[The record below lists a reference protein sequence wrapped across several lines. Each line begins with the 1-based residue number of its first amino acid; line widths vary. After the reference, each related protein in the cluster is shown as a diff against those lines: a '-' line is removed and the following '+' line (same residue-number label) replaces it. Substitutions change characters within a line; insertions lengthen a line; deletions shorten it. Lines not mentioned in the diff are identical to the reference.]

1 MAMEWIETA
10 QRPANQESEQSTGT
24 APELVPA
31 RMLNEYAYC
40 PRLAYLEWVQ
50 GEFADSADTVEGRFQ
65 HRRVDQPSGKLP
77 SRSGSDAADMAE
89 NDGESPETI
98 HARSVLLSD
107 DALGAIARI
116 DLIEGQGN
124 VVTPVDYK
132 HGTAPDVPEGA
143 WEPERVQV
151 CIQGLLLRANGY
163 ACTQGMLYFVES
175 RQRVAV
181 PFDDAL
187 VSRTQDLLSGIRAMA
202 ASGRIPEPLVD
213 SPKCPRCSLAGICLP
228 DEVNFLS
235 PDGPSIK
242 PEDVRRMSPA
252 RDDSVPVYVHTQ
264 GAVVGK
270 SGGQLEVK
278 QKGQV
283 LQKVRLME
291 ISHLALFG
299 NVQVTA
305 QAVQELCDRD
315 IPICYFSYGGWFR
328 GITNGMGHK
337 NVELRCRQYLGAM
350 TLETALSISRRL
362 VFGKIKNSRTLLR
375 RNHREPPP
383 SILPELNRLAERALT
398 APSLETLLG
407 IEGAA
412 ARTYFSEFRGMI
424 KTESLGF
431 DFRGRNRRPPRD
443 PVNAV
448 LSFLYAIL
456 IKQATITALTV
467 GFDPYLGFYH
477 QPKYGRPALAL
488 DLVEEFR
495 PLIADSVCLTLINN
509 GELGPEHFITRGD
522 ATALTQNGR
531 RRVIEAYE
539 RRMDTLVTHP
549 LFGYAVSYRRVLEMQ
564 ARLLSRNLLGELP
577 SYPVFRTR

>member
-1 MAMEWIETA
+1 MTPTTI
-10 QRPANQESEQSTGT
+10 

-31 RMLNEYAYC
+31 RMLNEYAYR

-50 GEFADSADTVEGRFQ
+50 GEFAESADTVEGRSQ
-65 HRRVDQPSGKLP
+65 HRRVDRPSGKLP
-77 SRSGSDAADMAE
+77 SPSISDAAETDEEDAE
-89 NDGESPETI
+89 YPETI

-107 DALGAIARI
+107 DGLGAIARI
-116 DLIEGQGN
+116 DLIEGQGDA
-124 VVTPVDYK
+124 VTPVDYK
-132 HGTAPDVPEGA
+132 HGTAPEVPEGA

-163 ACTQGMLYFVES
+163 TCTQGMLYFVES

-181 PFDDAL
+181 LFDDAL
-187 VSRTQDLLSGIRAMA
+187 VSRTLDLLSGIRAMA

-252 RDDSVPVYVHTQ
+252 RDDSVPVYVQTQ

-270 SGGQLEVK
+270 SGGQLEVRE
-278 QKGQV
+278 KGQV

-315 IPICYFSYGGWFR
+315 IPTCHFSYGGWFR
-328 GITNGMGHK
+328 GITSGMGHK
-337 NVELRCRQYLGAM
+337 NVELRCRQYLAAM
-350 TLETALSISRRL
+350 TPETALSISRRM
-362 VFGKIKNSRTLLR
+362 VFGKIKNSRTMLR

-383 SILPELNRLAERALT
+383 SVLTELNRLADRALT

-424 KTESLGF
+424 KSESLEF

-443 PVNAV
+443 QVNAI
-448 LSFLYAIL
+448 LSFLYAML

-477 QPKYGRPALAL
+477 QPRYGRPAL

-509 GELGPEHFITRGD
+509 GELGPEHFITRGA

-539 RRMDTLVTHP
+539 RRIDTLVTHP
-549 LFGYAVSYRRVLEMQ
+549 LFGYPASYRRVLEIQ
-564 ARLLSRNLLGELP
+564 ARLLSRHLLGELP
-577 SYPVFRTR
+577 AYPVFRTR

>member
-1 MAMEWIETA
+1 MTS
-10 QRPANQESEQSTGT
+10 NNSL
-24 APELVPA
+24 PELVPA

-50 GEFADSADTVEGRFQ
+50 GEFADSLDTVEGRFQ
-65 HRRVDQPSGKLP
+65 HRRVDRPSGKLP

-89 NDGESPETI
+89 EDGEPPEAI
-98 HARSVLLSD
+98 HARSVLLSG

-124 VVTPVDYK
+124 TVTPVDYK

-163 ACTQGMLYFVES
+163 TCTQGVLYFVGS

-187 VSRTQDLLSGIRAMA
+187 VARTLELLAGIRGMA
-202 ASGRIPEPLVD
+202 SSGQIPQPLVD
-213 SPKCPRCSLAGICLP
+213 SPKCPRCSLVGICLP
-228 DEVNFLS
+228 DEVNFLATE
-235 PDGPSIK
+235 GQTVR
-242 PEDVRRMSPA
+242 PEDVRRMAPA
-252 RDDSVPVYVHTQ
+252 RDDVIPVYVQSQ

-270 SGGQLEVK
+270 SGDQLEVK

-291 ISHLALFG
+291 VSQLALFG
-299 NVQVTA
+299 NVQVST
-305 QAVQELCDRD
+305 QAVQELCDRN
-315 IPICYFSYGGWFR
+315 IPICYFTYGGWFR

-337 NVELRCRQYLGAM
+337 NVELRCGQYMGAM
-350 TLETALSISRRL
+350 TPETALPIARQM
-362 VFGKIKNSRTLLR
+362 VFGKIKNCRTMLR
-375 RNHREPPP
+375 RNHRESPAA
-383 SILPELNRLAERALT
+383 ILAELDRLADRART
-398 APSLETLLG
+398 APSLSTLLG

-412 ARTYFSEFRGMI
+412 ARTYFSEFQGMI
-424 KTESLGF
+424 KINSLAF
-431 DFRGRNRRPPRD
+431 DFRARNRRPPRD

-448 LSFLYAIL
+448 LSFLYAML
-456 IKQATITALTV
+456 IKQAMVTAFTV

-477 QPKYGRPALAL
+477 QPKYGKPALAL

-495 PLIADSVCLTLINN
+495 PLIADSVCLSLINN
-509 GELGPEHFITRGD
+509 GELGAEHFVTRGD
-522 ATALTQNGR
+522 AAALTQNGR
-531 RRVIEAYE
+531 RKVIEAYE

-549 LFGYAVSYRRVLEMQ
+549 LFGYAVSYRRILEIQ
-564 ARLLSRNLLGELP
+564 VGYCPGILGELV

>member
-1 MAMEWIETA
+1 MAIEGIETA
-10 QRPANQESEQSTGT
+10 QGPANQENEQSSGT
-24 APELVPA
+24 VPELVPA

-65 HRRVDQPSGKLP
+65 HRRVDRPSGRLP
-77 SRSGSDAADMAE
+77 SRSGGDPADMAE
-89 NDGESPETI
+89 QDEESRETI

-107 DALGAIARI
+107 DDLGVIARI
-116 DLIEGQGN
+116 DLIEGQGS

-132 HGTAPDVPEGA
+132 RGMAPGVPEGA

-163 ACTQGMLYFVES
+163 TCTQGMLYFAES

-187 VSRTQDLLSGIRAMA
+187 VSRTQELLADIRGMA

-228 DEVNFLS
+228 DEMNFLS
-235 PDGPSIK
+235 QDGPSIK

-252 RDDSVPVYVHTQ
+252 RDDSVPVYVQTQ

-305 QAVQELCDRD
+305 QAVQELCDRN

-328 GITNGMGHK
+328 GITNGMSHK

-350 TLETALSISRRL
+350 TPETALSISRRM
-362 VFGKIKNSRTLLR
+362 VFGKIKNSRTMLR
-375 RNHREPPP
+375 RNHRETPP
-383 SILPELNRLAERALT
+383 SILPELNRLAECALT

-412 ARTYFSEFRGMI
+412 ARTYFSEFRGML
-424 KTESLGF
+424 KNDSLDF
-431 DFRGRNRRPPRD
+431 DFRGRNRRPPKD

-448 LSFLYAIL
+448 LSFLYAML
-456 IKQATITALTV
+456 IKQSAVTALAV

-477 QPKYGRPALAL
+477 QPRYGRPALAL

-509 GELGPEHFITRGD
+509 GELGPADFIARGG

-531 RRVIEAYE
+531 RKVIEAYE

-549 LFGYAVSYRRVLEMQ
+549 LFGYPVSYRRVLELQ
-564 ARLLSRNLLGELP
+564 ARLLSRHLLGELP

>member
-1 MAMEWIETA
+1 MATEGIETA
-10 QRPANQESEQSTGT
+10 QGPANQERDQFTGI

-50 GEFADSADTVEGRFQ
+50 GEFADSVDTVEGRFQ
-65 HRRVDQPSGKLP
+65 HRRVDRPSGKLP
-77 SRSGSDAADMAE
+77 SRSGSDGADMGE
-89 NDGESPETI
+89 EDGDSPETI

-187 VSRTQDLLSGIRAMA
+187 VSRTLDLLSGIRAMA

-235 PDGPSIK
+235 PDGPSIR

-252 RDDSVPVYVHTQ
+252 RDDSVPVYVQTQ

-278 QKGQV
+278 QKGEV

-350 TLETALSISRRL
+350 TPDTALSISRRM
-362 VFGKIKNSRTLLR
+362 VFGKIKNSRTMLR
-375 RNHREPPP
+375 RNHRKLPP
-383 SILPELNRLAERALT
+383 SILPELNRLADRALT

-424 KTESLGF
+424 KNESLDF

-448 LSFLYAIL
+448 LSFLYAML
-456 IKQATITALTV
+456 TKQATITALTV

-477 QPKYGRPALAL
+477 QPRYGRPALAL

-509 GELGPEHFITRGD
+509 GELGPEHFITRGG

-549 LFGYAVSYRRVLEMQ
+549 LFGYQVSYRRVLEMQ
-564 ARLLSRNLLGELP
+564 ARLLSRHLLGELP
-577 SYPVFRTR
+577 AYPAFRTR

>member
-1 MAMEWIETA
+1 
-10 QRPANQESEQSTGT
+10 
-24 APELVPA
+24 
-31 RMLNEYAYC
+31 
-40 PRLAYLEWVQ
+40 
-50 GEFADSADTVEGRFQ
+50 
-65 HRRVDQPSGKLP
+65 
-77 SRSGSDAADMAE
+77 MAE
-89 NDGESPETI
+89 DDGESPETI

-116 DLIEGQGN
+116 DLIEGRGN
-124 VVTPVDYK
+124 VATPVDYK

-163 ACTQGMLYFVES
+163 TCTQGMLYFVES

-252 RDDSVPVYVHTQ
+252 RNDSVPVYVHTQ

-350 TLETALSISRRL
+350 TPETALSISRRL

-424 KTESLGF
+424 KTESLDF
-431 DFRGRNRRPPRD
+431 DFRGRNRRPPKD

-448 LSFLYAIL
+448 LSFLYAML
-456 IKQATITALTV
+456 IKQATITALTM

-564 ARLLSRNLLGELP
+564 ARLLSRHLLGELP

>member
-1 MAMEWIETA
+1 MTS
-10 QRPANQESEQSTGT
+10 NTT
-24 APELVPA
+24 LPELVPA

-50 GEFADSADTVEGRFQ
+50 GEFADSIDTVEGRFQ
-65 HRRVDQPSGKLP
+65 HRRVDRPSGKLP
-77 SRSGSDAADMAE
+77 SRSVSDAADMAE
-89 NDGESPETI
+89 EDEESPETI

-107 DALGAIARI
+107 DSLGAIACI

-163 ACTQGMLYFVES
+163 TCTQGMLYFVES
-175 RQRVAV
+175 RQRMAV
-181 PFDDAL
+181 PLDDAL
-187 VSRTQDLLSGIRAMA
+187 VSRTLDLLSGIRAMA
-202 ASGRIPEPLVD
+202 DSGQIPEPLVD

-252 RDDSVPVYVHTQ
+252 RDDSVPVYVQTQ

-328 GITNGMGHK
+328 GITSGMGHK

-350 TLETALSISRRL
+350 TPETALSISRRM
-362 VFGKIKNSRTLLR
+362 VFGKIKNSRTMLR

-383 SILPELNRLAERALT
+383 SILPELNRLADRALT

-424 KTESLGF
+424 KNESLDF

-448 LSFLYAIL
+448 LSFLYAML
-456 IKQATITALTV
+456 IKQATVTALTV

-477 QPKYGRPALAL
+477 QPRYGRPALAL

-509 GELGPEHFITRGD
+509 GELGPEDFITRGG

-549 LFGYAVSYRRVLEMQ
+549 LFGYQVSYRRVLEMQ
-564 ARLLSRNLLGELP
+564 ARLLSRHLLGELP
-577 SYPVFRTR
+577 AYPVFRTR

>member
-1 MAMEWIETA
+1 MTS
-10 QRPANQESEQSTGT
+10 NTT
-24 APELVPA
+24 LPELVPA

-50 GEFADSADTVEGRFQ
+50 GEFADSVDTVEGRFQ
-65 HRRVDQPSGKLP
+65 HRRVDRPSGNLP
-77 SRSGSDAADMAE
+77 SPSVSDAVDTE
-89 NDGESPETI
+89 EGEGNKSAETI

-107 DALGAIARI
+107 DSLGAIARI

-163 ACTQGMLYFVES
+163 TCTQGMLYFVES

-187 VSRTQDLLSGIRAMA
+187 VSRTLDLLSGIRAMA

-252 RDDSVPVYVHTQ
+252 RDDSIPVYVHTQ

-283 LQKVRLME
+283 LQKIRLIE

-305 QAVQELCDRD
+305 QAVQELCDRE

-350 TLETALSISRRL
+350 TPETALPISRRM
-362 VFGKIKNSRTLLR
+362 VFGKIKNSRTMLR

-383 SILPELNRLAERALT
+383 SVLTELNRLADRALT

-424 KTESLGF
+424 KNESLDF
-431 DFRGRNRRPPRD
+431 DFHGRNRRPPRD

-448 LSFLYAIL
+448 LSFLYAML

-477 QPKYGRPALAL
+477 QPRYGRPALAL

-509 GELGPEHFITRGD
+509 GELGPEDFITRGG

-549 LFGYAVSYRRVLEMQ
+549 LFGYPVSYRRVLEMQ
-564 ARLLSRNLLGELP
+564 ARLLSRHLLGELP
-577 SYPVFRTR
+577 AYPVFRTR